1 MKVKQRYEKQEL
13 CSFIG
18 KVGQQKLSDKH
29 VCIVGMGALGSASA
43 EMLVRSGI
51 GSLTIIDR
59 DYVEWSNLQRQQLYT
74 ESDAIEALPKAI
86 AAQKRLQAINGEV
99 QITAHVLDA
108 TPDSLVPLLQDVDI
122 LLDATDNFDIRFILN
137 DLSQKYNIPFI
148 FAACVGSFGS
158 TYTIIPGKTPCLQ
171 CLLKQI
177 PVTGAT
183 CDSEGVINPII
194 QLIASYQVTECL
206 KILVGDEAAL
216 RTSYMS
222 ADVWNNQHFAFEV
235 AGAKDMNCLSCGQN
249 ATYPYLQY
257 EAQPKIAVLC
267 GRNTVQL
274 RPSKLQVFNWESLEG
289 LLNKKG
295 KIKRN
300 PFLFTCEFDDYRL
313 VFFKDGRVF
322 VHGTSDILVA
332 KKLYYRLIG

>member
-1 MKVKQRYEKQEL
+1 MKLRQRYEKQEL

-18 KVGQQKLSDKH
+18 KVGQQKLRDKH
-29 VCIVGMGALGSASA
+29 VLIVGAGALGSASA

-51 GSLTIIDR
+51 GTLTLIDR

-86 AAQKRLQAINGEV
+86 AAKKRLQAINRDV
-99 QITAHVLDA
+99 QIAAHVLDA
-108 TPDSLVPLLQDVDI
+108 TPDLLVPLLEGVDVI
-122 LLDATDNFDIRFILN
+122 LDATDNFDIRFILN

-148 FAACVGSFGS
+148 FAACAGSFGS

-171 CLLKQI
+171 CLLKQMPI
-177 PVTGAT
+177 TGAT
-183 CDSEGVINPII
+183 CDSEGVINAII
-194 QLIASYQVTECL
+194 QVIASYQVTECL
-206 KILVGDEAAL
+206 KLLIEDEAAL
-216 RTSYMS
+216 RTTYMS
-222 ADVWNNQHFAFEV
+222 VDVWNNQHYAFKV
-235 AGAKDMNCLSCGQN
+235 DRAKDSNCLSCGQN

-257 EAQPKIAVLC
+257 EAQTKVAVLC

-274 RPSKLQVFNWESLEG
+274 RPSKLQAFKLDSLEG
-289 LLNKKG
+289 LLKSKG

-300 PFLFTCEFDDYRL
+300 PFLLSCELDPYRL

-322 VHGTSDILVA
+322 IHGTSDILTA
-332 KKLYYRLIG
+332 KKIYYSLIG